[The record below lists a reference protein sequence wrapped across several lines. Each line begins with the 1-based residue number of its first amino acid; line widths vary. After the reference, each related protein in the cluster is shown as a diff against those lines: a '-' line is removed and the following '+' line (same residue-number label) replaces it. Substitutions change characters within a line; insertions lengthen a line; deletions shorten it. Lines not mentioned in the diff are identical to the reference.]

1 MAVAVLQIVAT
12 IQHRLHVL
20 IVVMDADPIVVIIR
34 PHHHALHAGMDVEA
48 LAAITQHLLHV
59 PLVEMDVVRLVATI
73 LLHHVLIVVH
83 NVHHSVK
90 DSRLRHV
97 QIVLQV
103 VTLAAGMI
111 VTIHVLAFAV
121 ENVELPAVVNVKG
134 NAVMAVVLN
143 VLDTENSHTAHRVEI
158 LVAALAMKIA
168 PMIATLLAKVMG
180 INN

>member
-1 MAVAVLQIVAT
+1 MVVAVLQIVAT
-12 IQHRLHVL
+12 IRHPLHVL
-20 IVVMDADPIVVIIR
+20 IVVMDADLIVVIIR
-34 PHHHALHAGMDVEA
+34 HPLHVLIVVMDVEA
-48 LAAITQHLLHV
+48 LAATTLHLLHV

-90 DSRLRHV
+90 DSHLRHV

-103 VTLAAGMI
+103 VMLAAGMI
-111 VTIHVLAFAV
+111 VTIHVRVFAV

-134 NAVMAVVLN
+134 NVDMAVVLS
-143 VLDTENSHTAHRVEI
+143 VLDTENLHTVHRVEI
-158 LVAALAMKIA
+158 LVAAHAMKTA

-180 INN
+180 INS